1 MDTHQT
7 VPDVDVYLTYLYRA
21 NPDFDLGNLDRVG
34 AIFDQT
40 HWQTPRSPLDFN
52 NLAVMALVQAEDAT
66 PPQRQALLE
75 QASKLLQQGGDHPL
89 CIAHGKLISTLIWQ
103 TQGLWSE
110 TFIVL
115 LETLQMLSLS
125 DELPLGL
132 IYLPSNAVAQSK
144 HSGDL
149 IEPLFAL
156 NSGQEQALVLLSEVT
171 CRANLCFYNES
182 GLRSLRLQSQL
193 LPHTPRTLL
202 KLGLAHW
209 LNAQVEGLVCLHRA
223 HQRAPG
229 EPAILQALHLLYCTL
244 QESDRAAEWQQQ
256 GLTYSARA
264 PEPLAWAWTQL
275 PPEAPFTYL
284 PFEGDMVLATERTLS
299 SIVTSVLL
307 AEGDWF
313 EKEMEFWRFHIQPGM
328 VVMDVGA
335 NAGVYTFSAAKRV
348 GRQGRVIAIE
358 PFLGCQRCLQETCR
372 INAFE
377 WVTVYA
383 GAASDRTG
391 TLKLSIGN
399 SSELNAV
406 VSDAAIA
413 ESSVQ
418 NSAENCI
425 EEVACIT
432 LDDLVMQ
439 EQLTRVDVI
448 KLDAERHEIPV
459 LQGSERLLRE
469 FRPVILYEN
478 SSADVADFLR
488 ARDYILYY
496 YQPYLQN
503 LVQLQA
509 DDDYAGTELNLIA
522 FPNPV
527 PGSQ

>member
-1 MDTHQT
+1 MDTNQT
-7 VPDVDVYLTYLYRA
+7 VPDIDVYLAYLCRA

-34 AIFDQT
+34 AIFEQT
-40 HWQTPRSPLDFN
+40 NWQTPSSPLDFN
-52 NLAVMALVQAEDAT
+52 NLAVMALVQAEEAT
-66 PPQRQALLE
+66 PPERLALLE
-75 QASKLLQQGGDHPL
+75 QASKLLQQGGEHPL
-89 CIAHGKLISTLIWQ
+89 CIAHSKLISTLIWEM
-103 TQGLWSE
+103 QGLWSE
-110 TFIVL
+110 ILIVL
-115 LETLQMLSLS
+115 LETLQMFSLNS
-125 DELPLGL
+125 ELPLGL
-132 IYLPSNAVAQSK
+132 IYLPSSAVAQSK

-149 IEPLFAL
+149 IEPLFATS
-156 NSGQEQALVLLSEVT
+156 SGQEQALYLLSEVI

-182 GLRSLRLQSQL
+182 GLRSLRLQSQF

-223 HQRAPG
+223 YQMAPL

-244 QESDRAAEWQQQ
+244 QESDRATEWQQQ
-256 GLTYSARA
+256 GLTHWVSTS
-264 PEPLAWAWTQL
+264 LDWAWTQV
-275 PPEAPFTYL
+275 PSDQPFTYL

-313 EKEMEFWRFHIQPGM
+313 EKEMEFWRLHIQPGM
-328 VVMDVGA
+328 VVIDVGA
-335 NAGVYTFSAAKRV
+335 NAGVYTFSAARRV
-348 GRQGRVIAIE
+348 GSQGRVIAIE

-406 VSDAAIA
+406 LSDEAIA
-413 ESSVQ
+413 E
-418 NSAENCI
+418 NKTENNV

-439 EQLTRVDVI
+439 EQLTRVDMI

-469 FRPVILYEN
+469 FRPIILYEN
-478 SSADVADFLR
+478 SSVEVADFLR
-488 ARDYILYY
+488 ARGYTLYY

-509 DDDYAGTELNLIA
+509 NDDHACTELNLIA
-522 FPNPV
+522 FPNPT
-527 PGSQ
+527 P